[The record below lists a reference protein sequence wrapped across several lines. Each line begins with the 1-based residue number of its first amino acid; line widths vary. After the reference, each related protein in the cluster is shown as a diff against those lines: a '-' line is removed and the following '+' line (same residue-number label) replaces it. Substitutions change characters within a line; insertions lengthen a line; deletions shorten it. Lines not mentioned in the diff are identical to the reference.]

1 MNETPNTPARSWT
14 SWHLHL
20 ASPDRSVGDRVVTEV
35 VGPAMAA
42 LPPGSWFFMRYWQG
56 GPHVR
61 LRARDLAEPEAGA
74 LGGVLRERLAAANV
88 LRPGETPV
96 DPARFAV
103 QSRRLATAGEGGVPV
118 EERELLAPGVY
129 ETPYVPEYGRYGGPG
144 LIAVSED
151 LFGSSS
157 ALCLAFLRTGPSDRA
172 RTALALRATAVA
184 ASVLDAGLFAA
195 FGAGSWS
202 DWALKAG
209 YPQEVLTALEAEC
222 VIAADRLTA
231 DGHDLIARA
240 TSSPG
245 PLASWRA
252 ALSDAVTG
260 PLGSA
265 GAYTARIVFSHVH
278 MLHNR
283 LGLGTLDELRSYL
296 LLARQAGATTPAAT
310 ATPAATTAAA
320 PGPVSLPTPL
330 PTAARTA

>member
-1 MNETPNTPARSWT
+1 MNETPNTPARTWT

-20 ASPDRSVGDRVVTEV
+20 AASDRSLSDRVVTDV

-61 LRARDLAEPEAGA
+61 LRARDLAAPDAAA
-74 LGGVLRERLAAANV
+74 LGGVLRETLAAANV
-88 LRPGETPV
+88 LLPGETPV

-103 QSRRLATAGEGGVPV
+103 QSRQLATAGEGGVPV

-129 ETPYVPEYGRYGGPG
+129 ESPYSPEYGRYGGPA
-144 LIAVSED
+144 LIGVSED

-157 ALCLAFLRTGPSDRA
+157 ALCLAFLRTRPSDRA

-231 DGHDLIARA
+231 DGHDLVARA

-245 PLASWRA
+245 PLASWRT
-252 ALSDAVTG
+252 ALSEAVDG
-260 PLGSA
+260 PLGAA

-296 LLARQAGATTPAAT
+296 LLARQAGVAIPAAPRAQAAPAQAAPAQ
-310 ATPAATTAAA
+310 ATPARAT
-320 PGPVSLPTPL
+320 
-330 PTAARTA
+330 

>member
-1 MNETPNTPARSWT
+1 MKENANTTTTPAAADAPERAWT

-20 ASPDRSVGDRVVTEV
+20 AASDRSLGDRVVTDV
-35 VGPAMAA
+35 VGPAMAE
-42 LPPGSWFFMRYWQG
+42 LPSGSWFFMRYWQG

-61 LRARDLAEPEAGA
+61 LRARDLRDPAAAA
-74 LGGVLRERLAAANV
+74 LGRVLEERLAAANV
-88 LRPGETPV
+88 LLPGEKPL

-103 QSRRLATAGEGGVPV
+103 QSRRLAAAGEGGVPV

-129 ETPYVPEYGRYGGPG
+129 GSVYVPEYDRYGGAG

-151 LFGSSS
+151 LFGTSSE
-157 ALCLAFLRTGPSDRA
+157 LCLAFLRTRPSDRA
-172 RTALALRATAVA
+172 RTALALRATAAA

-202 DWALKAG
+202 DWALRAG

-231 DGHDLIARA
+231 DGHDLMARA
-240 TSSPG
+240 TTSPG
-245 PLASWRA
+245 PLRSWRA
-252 ALSDAVTG
+252 ALSEAVAG
-260 PLGSA
+260 QLGAA
-265 GAYTARIVFSHVH
+265 GTYTARIVFSHVH

-296 LLARQAGATTPAAT
+296 LLARQAGAATSATTPLT
-310 ATPAATTAAA
+310 
-320 PGPVSLPTPL
+320 
-330 PTAARTA
+330 TAARTA

>member
-1 MNETPNTPARSWT
+1 MKETTHASTPAPTGTRLWT
-14 SWHLHL
+14 AWHLHL
-20 ASPDRSVGDRVVTEV
+20 AASDRSVGDRVVTDV
-35 VGPAMAA
+35 VGPATAGLA
-42 LPPGSWFFMRYWQG
+42 PGSWFFMRYWQG

-61 LRARDLAEPEAGA
+61 LRARDLAPPDAAA
-74 LGGVLRERLAAANV
+74 LGRVLQDRLAAANV
-88 LRPGETPV
+88 LLPGEKPL

-129 ETPYVPEYGRYGGPG
+129 PSTYAPEFERYGGPA
-144 LIAVSED
+144 LIEVSED
-151 LFGSSS
+151 LFGTSSE
-157 ALCLAFLRTGPSDRA
+157 LCLAFLRTRPSDRA

-202 DWALKAG
+202 DWALRAG
-209 YPQEVLTALEAEC
+209 YPQEVLTGLEAEC
-222 VIAADRLTA
+222 VVAADRLA
-231 DGHDLIARA
+231 AEGHDLVARA

-245 PLASWRA
+245 PLRAWRT
-252 ALSDAVTG
+252 ALARAVAG
-260 PLGSA
+260 PLGA
-265 GAYTARIVFSHVH
+265 EGTYTARIVFSHVH

-296 LLARQAGATTPAAT
+296 LLARQSGAPAQVTAPAPTPT
-310 ATPAATTAAA
+310 
-320 PGPVSLPTPL
+320 TPL